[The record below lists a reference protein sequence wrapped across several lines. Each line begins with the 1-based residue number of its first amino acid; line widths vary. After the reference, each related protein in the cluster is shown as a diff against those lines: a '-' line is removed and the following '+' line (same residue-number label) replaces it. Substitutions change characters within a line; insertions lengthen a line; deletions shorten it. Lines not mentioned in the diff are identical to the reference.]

1 MDDFTQKKLINSLID
16 VVDRFYTLK
25 DSQDAETSW
34 RLKGFCEGLS
44 YALVKTGAIDQE
56 EAQKIMQGLGK
67 KRDLSEQPMRSV
79 EVKTEPEPSKTTDQ
93 IVEEIKLEEIK
104 EPIHQINRIHQTRV
118 EDDLDLPTYLRKKS
132 R

>member
-25 DSQDAETSW
+25 ADHDPESSW

-44 YALVKTGAIDQE
+44 YALIKMGAIDQE

-67 KRDLSEQPMRSV
+67 KRDLTTQPVESV
-79 EVKTEPEPSKTTDQ
+79 EVNKTPQATQEAA
-93 IVEEIKLEEIK
+93 EEMKLEEIQI
-104 EPIHQINRIHQTRV
+104 PIHQSNIIHKSRV

-132 R
+132 Y